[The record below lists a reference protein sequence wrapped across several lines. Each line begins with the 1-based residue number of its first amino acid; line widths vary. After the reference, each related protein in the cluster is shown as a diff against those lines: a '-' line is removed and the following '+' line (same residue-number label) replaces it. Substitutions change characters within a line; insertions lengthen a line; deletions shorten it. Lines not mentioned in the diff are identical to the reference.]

1 MSVVWLYKIG
11 LRYTYSTATLDSA
24 TLYALKKPRLSEG
37 QLNLHGVKKLKRP
50 TSDGHLSN
58 DWNLKPLKP
67 TKKKTGHKHI
77 IIRGN
82 RFTVWL
88 YQILQL
94 LGLKSKRDPEE
105 NNDLDIQIL
114 ELQKYPLQVT

>member
-50 TSDGHLSN
+50 TSDGHLSS
-58 DWNLKPLKP
+58 DRILKPLKP
-67 TKKKTGHKHI
+67 NKKTKGHKHVN
-77 IIRGN
+77 RGN
-82 RFTVWL
+82 RCTMWL

-94 LGLKSKRDPEE
+94 LGLKPKRHLEE
-105 NNDLDIQIL
+105 NYDLDIQIL
-114 ELQKYPLQVT
+114 ELQKHPWQVT